1 MGETF
6 LGFEGVYVGAAGTV
20 TIPNVRGALE
30 AIVISKDG
38 TTNNAARTVQIVA
51 TMADGLTVTFGGPL
65 AIGDGQN
72 IYHPRKQALAADL
85 TTGIAGVYDRYHLAG
100 KVTFTVAAA
109 DSDDITRVRI
119 ITEP

>member
-38 TTNNAARTVQIVA
+38 TTNNVALTVQVVV

-65 AIGDGQN
+65 AIGNGQN
-72 IYHPRKQALAADL
+72 VYHPRKQALAADL
-85 TTGIAGVYDRYHLAG
+85 TTGIAGVYERYHLSG
-100 KVTFTVAAA
+100 TVTVTVAGGDAG
-109 DSDDITRVRI
+109 DIIRVRI